1 MDESRAYYTKSE
13 RQISYINVYME
24 SRKMVPMHQRAG
36 SNGDANIE
44 NGLVDTVGKGPVGPI
59 ERVARKQTS
68 PYVK

>member
-1 MDESRAYYTKSE
+1 
-13 RQISYINVYME
+13 ME
-24 SRKMVPMHQRAG
+24 SRKMVPMHQLAG

-44 NGLVDTVGKGPVGPI
+44 NGLVDTVGKGLVGPI